1 MKLGIKLA
9 FPLQP
14 QPTASE
20 NYSVSL
26 QSILDSLT
34 LGVILLSSKGHVTTM
49 NPAAKRIV
57 AGNGGLFV
65 DRFGLRAEQA
75 AESKQL
81 EQLIA
86 SATAVSTIAD
96 VESAGCVTI
105 SRKDSSPLQ
114 VVVSRLRGLD
124 IDETH
129 PIRAIVFICDTT
141 THTRPTRETLMAHF
155 GLTPAEYR
163 VAILL
168 ADGHGPN
175 IIAQMLGVTRNT
187 LKSQLSSIFRKTNT
201 SRQAQLVRLL
211 LQLSAPKP
219 SPEN

>member
-1 MKLGIKLA
+1 MKPILKRA
-9 FPLQP
+9 FCRQS
-14 QPTASE
+14 QPTASP
-20 NYSVSL
+20 SPRVSL
-26 QSILDSLT
+26 ESIFESLI

-49 NPAAKRIV
+49 NPAAKRIL
-57 AGNGGLFV
+57 AGNRGLFV

-75 AESKQL
+75 AESKRL

-86 SATAVSTIAD
+86 SATAHLTIAD
-96 VESAGCVTI
+96 GETGGCVTI

-141 THTRPTRETLMAHF
+141 SHTRPTRETLMAHF

-163 VAILL
+163 VAMLL

-175 IIAQMLGVTRNT
+175 EIAQMLGVSRNT
-187 LKSQLSSIFRKTNT
+187 LKSQLSSIFRKTDT

-211 LQLSAPKP
+211 LQLSATKP